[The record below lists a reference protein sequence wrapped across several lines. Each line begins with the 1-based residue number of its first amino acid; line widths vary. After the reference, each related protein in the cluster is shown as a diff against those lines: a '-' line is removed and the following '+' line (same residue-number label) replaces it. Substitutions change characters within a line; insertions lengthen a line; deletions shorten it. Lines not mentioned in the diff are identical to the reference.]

1 MKRLIF
7 NCFVLLV
14 SVCGLSAVGVQP
26 PVENLKASGADWGIW
41 VDNGL
46 VNPGEKVRM
55 TVSFPLST
63 PFTNLPSVLQIH
75 PRYLENSQPAVEPI
89 PLTWKKTSKANQ
101 WQAFVSYRPRLAG
114 NYYAAVQFQ
123 DQELF
128 SYFAAWKPGITAVNF
143 WMQMPAEYHDAGN
156 LKDLY
161 LPEVRLGHLPIDYE
175 LVLVGEL
182 VFTPDWK
189 PRELFRQAQV
199 EAGAEVIPFLDGG
212 YFHKLDPEFAGRFE
226 AISDE
231 VAGYHNLISEATRA
245 AHGFKK
251 LPDPNFHSL
260 TVGQCSAVIE
270 GAQNYWKAWG
280 FRPFTGVATYS
291 PSSALVESCREK
303 GLKWISG
310 VFADYDFT
318 DGGDRWEVGWRQK
331 HRGMPSF
338 PYLISQADYRWTGKA
353 DKQST
358 MMFPGWQ
365 NCPVYDHE
373 DRHEA
378 GTDPGTYNGASGLS
392 PVQRMMLFSTAFER
406 NNQLAN
412 NSFPLAETFCIQMN
426 NPNNSALLKGLTERA
441 RQGNLIF
448 IHKRYLQ
455 RYFNEHRIKAN
466 PNVCYSIPD
475 AVIAAGHSTT
485 YSFRDEA
492 VWEGADGK
500 AAFVSEPTAPL
511 ENGRSIHLPVWWYDY
526 RNAGPLSPQTNLPPV
541 NLSGITLAVE
551 KGAAGTSLVIQ
562 SSKAMEGLPICLW
575 DLNAGGK
582 PGAAWTKKY
591 RAMPVAAPERM
602 GTNSVM
608 WIIRPV
614 IAAGKTTI
622 PLASPAGAI
631 P

>member
-1 MKRLIF
+1 MQNLLRVVVSSLIF
-7 NCFVLLV
+7 LTSLHETVAADLHNPLAN
-14 SVCGLSAVGVQP
+14 LS
-26 PVENLKASGADWGIW
+26 ESGADWGIW
-41 VDNGL
+41 IDNGL
-46 VNPGEKVRM
+46 VNLGETVRM
-55 TVSFPLST
+55 TVSVPLNT
-63 PFTNLPSVLQIH
+63 AFTNLPAVMEVH
-75 PRYLENSQPAVEPI
+75 PRYLENTQTVVEKV
-89 PLTWKKTSKANQ
+89 PLKWKKIPEKNQ
-101 WQAFVSYRPRLAG
+101 WQSPVSYRPRQAG
-114 NYYAAVQFQ
+114 NYYAAIQFNG
-123 DQELF
+123 QEVF

-182 VFTPDWK
+182 VFTPHWK

-226 AISDE
+226 AISDQ
-231 VAGYHNLISEATRA
+231 VGGYHNLISEETRA
-245 AHGFKK
+245 VHGFKK

-280 FRPFTGVATYS
+280 FRPFTGVSTYS
-291 PSSALVESCREK
+291 PSDTLVESCRQK

-338 PYLISQADYRWTGKA
+338 PYLISETDYRWTGKA
-353 DKQST
+353 DQQTT

-378 GTDPGTYNGASGLS
+378 GTDLGTYNGAPGLS
-392 PVQRMMLFSTAFER
+392 PVQRMMLFSKAFER

-426 NPNNSALLKGLTERA
+426 NPNNPAVLKGLIDRA
-441 RQGNLIF
+441 RQANLIF

-455 RYFNEHRIKAN
+455 TYFSEHHIKSN
-466 PNVCYSIPD
+466 PNVCYTIPD
-475 AVIAAGHSTT
+475 AVIAAGHSST
-485 YSFRDEA
+485 YSFRYEA

-500 AAFVSEPTAPL
+500 AAFISDQTAPL
-511 ENGRSIHLPVWWYDY
+511 EKGRSIHLPVWWYDN
-526 RNAGPLSPQTNLPPV
+526 RNAGPLSPEKNLPSV
-541 NLSGITLAVE
+541 DLSGVTLEIA
-551 KGAAGTSLVIQ
+551 KGAGGTSLVIQ
-562 SSKAMEGLPICLW
+562 SPRAMDGFPICLW
-575 DLNAGGK
+575 DLNAGVK
-582 PGAAWTKKY
+582 PSAAWIKKN
-591 RAMPVAAPERM
+591 RAMQVAAPERM
-602 GTNSVM
+602 GTNIVM

-614 IAAGKTTI
+614 VQTGKTI
-622 PLASPAGAI
+622 ILLD
-631 P
+631 